1 MTLAEL
7 EFQDKQLGK
16 GSYGQ
21 VQLALHKPT
30 GIKVAVKKLDKR
42 MIKTPKMKEALKSEI
57 DIHKKLKH
65 VNIVRMYADLE
76 DESYIYLVMEY
87 VAKSNLFTLV
97 KKQGHFN
104 EDTAFYFFI

>member
-1 MTLAEL
+1 M
-7 EFQDKQLGK
+7 
-16 GSYGQ
+16 
-21 VQLALHKPT
+21 
-30 GIKVAVKKLDKR
+30 AVKKLDKR

-87 VAKSNLFTLV
+87 VAKSNLFRKV
-97 KKQGHFN
+97 NKENIPEIF
-104 EDTAFYFFI
+104 DSDDSVVIFISHL